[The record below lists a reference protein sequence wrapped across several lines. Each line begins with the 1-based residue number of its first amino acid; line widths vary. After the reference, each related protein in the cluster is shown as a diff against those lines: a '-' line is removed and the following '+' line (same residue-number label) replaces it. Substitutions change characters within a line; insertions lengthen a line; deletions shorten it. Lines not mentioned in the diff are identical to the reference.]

1 MREAPEPDDD
11 LQMASGILDGTV
23 VGRSFAQE
31 LDGDPLVFD
40 VLGCSNDRQQSTRWS
55 AVGQARRQKKGA
67 GAWTGSPPSRSF

>member
-40 VLGCSNDRQQSTRWS
+40 VLGCSNGR
-55 AVGQARRQKKGA
+55 
-67 GAWTGSPPSRSF
+67 